1 MVTNKVK
8 EFFKSD
14 KKYFLLALICF
25 LYAGFALISFTFT
38 VFAGTTMS
46 VGPNDMNLIRDN
58 NDFNFPLN
66 GKGIGKRGI
75 DPFKIMFGATAVNFL
90 VGGIISLFSGGA
102 LAALL
107 LKKEKKQITH
117 KLTNDLLLPN
127 EKKIYT
133 LLANAPNGLTQSK
146 LTLESGLS
154 KVQVHRFIK
163 KLEDKGLIEKHK
175 YGATNKLFLKDK
187 N

>member
-1 MVTNKVK
+1 MITNNVK

-14 KKYFLLALICF
+14 KKYFLLVLICF

-38 VFAGTTMS
+38 VYAGTNMS
-46 VGPNDMNLIRDN
+46 VGPSDMNIIRDN

-66 GKGIGKRGI
+66 GKGIGRRGA
-75 DPFKIMFGATAVNFL
+75 DPFQIMFGATAANFL
-90 VGGIISLFSGGA
+90 AGGIISLLSGGA
-102 LAALL
+102 LASLL
-107 LKKEKKQITH
+107 RKKEKKQMTH

-127 EKKIYT
+127 EKKIYS
-133 LLANAPNGLTQSK
+133 LLANAPSGLTQSK

-175 YGATNKLFLKDK
+175 YGATNKLFLKNKD
-187 N
+187 